1 MTDASLSTA
10 LARAEFEARRAAARG
25 EAEEAEARAM
35 SVARRDFGLTAPAG
49 YCANVG
55 WWSLRLGE
63 PGEATPAFARSLEW
77 HVRWMQYLATAG
89 PPFRLRAADWRIV
102 LERSIMA
109 GDDTATSAV
118 LAQEIDLGDGSL
130 TAYGRAWTAALAAL
144 GAPRRS
150 GRARRGERLESV
162 PEKTLKREKSYP
174 RLGDAV
180 RHLVAGDEM
189 GLAQDLDAI
198 CEAHVATA
206 KRGFRRQDRLG

>member
-1 MTDASLSTA
+1 
-10 LARAEFEARRAAARG
+10 
-25 EAEEAEARAM
+25 
-35 SVARRDFGLTAPAG
+35 
-49 YCANVG
+49 
-55 WWSLRLGE
+55 
-63 PGEATPAFARSLEW
+63 
-77 HVRWMQYLATAG
+77 MQYLATAG